1 MNEAKIIILGTFAM
15 LLPTSAI
22 ILFVILYYRRQ
33 RLQRERAERI
43 EEEHRQQMLEASV
56 ESQESVRRQ
65 IGGDLHDEIGTLLSA
80 SRMSLTQIIKFSDD
94 AAKRDHLLLET
105 QKQLNEALNNV
116 RRISKDLMP
125 STLDEFGLIAALRDF
140 TQKMTE
146 HTGILICFNHG
157 ELNEIFDKKIELTL
171 YRSSQELVNNALKHS
186 QASVINITLSK
197 NEERLILIVND
208 NGIGFDLAEVN
219 KPNRGIGIKNIES
232 RISVIKGG
240 EIKFKVKKGQG
251 ANFEI
256 SVPLVKNL

>member
-1 MNEAKIIILGTFAM
+1 MNESKIIILGTFAM

-22 ILFVILYYRRQ
+22 ILFIILYYRRQ
-33 RLQRERAERI
+33 RSQREKAERL

-80 SRMSLTQIIKFSDD
+80 SRMSLTQIIKFADD
-94 AAKRDHLLLET
+94 VAKRDILLT
-105 QKQLNEALNNV
+105 QTQALLNDALNNV

-125 STLDEFGLIAALRDF
+125 STLDEFGLIAALKDF
-140 TQKMTE
+140 TKKITE
-146 HTGILICFNHG
+146 HTGILVCFNHG
-157 ELNEIFDKKIELTL
+157 NLSEVFDKKVELIL
-171 YRSSQELVNNALKHS
+171 YRSSQELVNNALKHA

-197 NEERLILIVND
+197 KEKRLFLQVSD
-208 NGIGFDLAEVN
+208 NGIGFDLTEVN

-240 EIKFKVKKGQG
+240 EIKFNVKKGQG
-251 ANFEI
+251 ASFEI
-256 SVPLVKNL
+256 SIPLESV

>member
-1 MNEAKIIILGTFAM
+1 MNEANIIILGTFAM

-22 ILFVILYYRRQ
+22 IIFVIIYSHRQ
-33 RLQRERAERI
+33 RKQRERAERI

-80 SRMSLTQIIKFSDD
+80 SRMSLTQIIKFMDD
-94 AAKRDHLLLET
+94 AEKRENLLT
-105 QKQLNEALNNV
+105 QTQELINDALNNV
-116 RRISKDLMP
+116 RKISKDLMP
-125 STLDEFGLIAALRDF
+125 STLDEFGLIAALKDF
-140 TQKMTE
+140 TQRMTE
-146 HTGILICFNHG
+146 HTGVLVHFNYG
-157 ELNEIFDKKIELTL
+157 ELNEIFNKKIELTL
-171 YRSSQELVNNALKHS
+171 YRSSQELVNNALKHA

-197 NEERLILIVND
+197 KNEYLFLNVSD
-208 NGIGFDLAEVN
+208 NGIGFDLREVN

-240 EIKFKVKKGQG
+240 QIKFDVEKGRG

-256 SVPLVKNL
+256 SVPLSH

>member
-1 MNEAKIIILGTFAM
+1 MDESRIIVLGTFAM

-22 ILFVILYYRRQ
+22 IFFVILYYRRQ
-33 RLQRERAERI
+33 RKQRLIAERI
-43 EEEHRQQMLEASV
+43 EEAHRQQMLEASV

-80 SRMSLTQIIKFSDD
+80 TRMSLNQIMKFGDD
-94 AAKRDHLLLET
+94 ATKREHLLHET
-105 QKQLNEALNNV
+105 QKQLNDALNNV

-125 STLDEFGLIAALRDF
+125 STLDEFGLIAALKDF
-140 TQKMTE
+140 TQKITE
-146 HTGILICFNHG
+146 QTGVLVCFNHG
-157 ELNEIFDKKIELTL
+157 ELSEIFNKKIELAL
-171 YRSSQELVNNALKHS
+171 YRSSQELVNNALKHA

-197 NEERLILIVND
+197 IEERLLLNVSD
-208 NGIGFDLAEVN
+208 NGIGFDLSEVN

-251 ANFEI
+251 ASFEI
-256 SVPLVKNL
+256 SVPLVSGD

>member
-1 MNEAKIIILGTFAM
+1 MNESKIIILGTFAM

-22 ILFVILYYRRQ
+22 ILFIILYYRRQ
-33 RLQRERAERI
+33 RSQREKAERL

-80 SRMSLTQIIKFSDD
+80 SRMSLTQIIKFADD
-94 AAKRDHLLLET
+94 VTKRDILLT
-105 QKQLNEALNNV
+105 QTQALLNDALNNV

-125 STLDEFGLIAALRDF
+125 STLDEFGLIAALKDF
-140 TQKMTE
+140 TKKITE
-146 HTGILICFNHG
+146 HTGILVCFNHG
-157 ELNEIFDKKIELTL
+157 NLSEIFDKKIELTL
-171 YRSSQELVNNALKHS
+171 YRSSQELVNNALKHA

-197 NEERLILIVND
+197 KEKHLFLQVSD
-208 NGIGFDLAEVN
+208 NGIGFDLTEVN

-240 EIKFKVKKGQG
+240 EIKFNVKKGQG
-251 ANFEI
+251 ASFEI
-256 SVPLVKNL
+256 SIPLESV

>member
-33 RLQRERAERI
+33 RLQRQRAEKI

-56 ESQESVRRQ
+56 DSQESVRRQ

-80 SRMSLTQIIKFSDD
+80 SRMSLTQILKFSDD
-94 AAKRDHLLLET
+94 AVKRERLILET
-105 QKQLNEALNNV
+105 QQQLNDALNNV

-125 STLDEFGLIAALRDF
+125 STLDEFGLILALKDF

-146 HTGILICFNHG
+146 HTGVLVCFNHG
-157 ELNEIFDKKIELTL
+157 ELKEVFDKKIELML
-171 YRSSQELVNNALKHS
+171 YRSTQELVNNALKHA
-186 QASVINITLSK
+186 QATVINITLSK
-197 NEERLILIVND
+197 TEERLFLQVSD

-219 KPNRGIGIKNIES
+219 QPNRGIGIKNIES

-240 EIKFKVKKGQG
+240 QIKFDVEKGRG
-251 ANFEI
+251 ASFKI
-256 SVPLVKNL
+256 SVPL

>member
-33 RLQRERAERI
+33 RLQRERTEHL
-43 EEEHRQQMLEASV
+43 EEEHRQQILEASV

-80 SRMSLTQIIKFSDD
+80 SRMSLTQIIKFRDD
-94 AAKRDHLLLET
+94 AEKRENLLIQT
-105 QKQLNEALNNV
+105 QELLNDALNNV
-116 RRISKDLMP
+116 RRISKELMP

-146 HTGILICFNHG
+146 HTGILICFNYG

-171 YRSSQELVNNALKHS
+171 YRSSQELVNNALKHA
-186 QASVINITLSK
+186 QASVIKITLSK
-197 NEERLILIVND
+197 KEERLCLNVSD

-251 ANFEI
+251 ASFEI
-256 SVPLVKNL
+256 SVPLSTHS

>member
-43 EEEHRQQMLEASV
+43 EEAHRQQMLEASV

-94 AAKRDHLLLET
+94 ATKRDHLLLET

-140 TQKMTE
+140 TQKMTQ
-146 HTGILICFNHG
+146 HTGILICFSHG
-157 ELNEIFDKKIELTL
+157 ELSEMFDKKIELML
-171 YRSSQELVNNALKHS
+171 YRSSQELINNALKH
-186 QASVINITLSK
+186 AEATVINITLSK
-197 NEERLILIVND
+197 NEEKLILNVSD
-208 NGIGFDLAEVN
+208 NGIGFDLEEVN

-240 EIKFKVKKGQG
+240 QIKFDVEKGRG
-251 ANFEI
+251 ASFEI
-256 SVPLVKNL
+256 SVPL

>member
-1 MNEAKIIILGTFAM
+1 MDESKIIILGTFAM
-15 LLPTSAI
+15 LMPTSAI
-22 ILFVILYYRRQ
+22 IIFVILYYRRQ

-43 EEEHRQQMLEASV
+43 EEAHRQQMLEASV

-94 AAKRDHLLLET
+94 VEKREKLLLET
-105 QKQLNEALNNV
+105 QNQLNDALNNV

-125 STLDEFGLIAALRDF
+125 STLDEFGLIAALKDF

-146 HTGILICFNHG
+146 HTGVLICFNHG
-157 ELNEIFDKKIELTL
+157 ELNEIFDKKLELTL
-171 YRSSQELVNNALKHS
+171 YRSSQELVNNALKHAKS
-186 QASVINITLSK
+186 SIINITLSK
-197 NEERLILIVND
+197 NEERLVLNVSD

-240 EIKFKVKKGQG
+240 EMKFKVKKGEG
-251 ANFEI
+251 ASFEI
-256 SVPLVKNL
+256 SVPL

>member
-1 MNEAKIIILGTFAM
+1 MNESKIIILGTFAM

-22 ILFVILYYRRQ
+22 ILFIILYYRRQ
-33 RLQRERAERI
+33 RSQREKAERL

-80 SRMSLTQIIKFSDD
+80 SRMSLTQIIKFADD
-94 AAKRDHLLLET
+94 VTKRDILLT
-105 QKQLNEALNNV
+105 QTQALLNDALNNV

-125 STLDEFGLIAALRDF
+125 STLDEFGLIAALKDF
-140 TQKMTE
+140 TKKITE
-146 HTGILICFNHG
+146 HTGILVCFNHG
-157 ELNEIFDKKIELTL
+157 NLSEIFDKKIELTL
-171 YRSSQELVNNALKHS
+171 YRSSQELVNNALKHA

-197 NEERLILIVND
+197 KEKRLFLQVSD
-208 NGIGFDLAEVN
+208 NGIGFDLTEVN

-240 EIKFKVKKGQG
+240 EIKFNVKKGQG
-251 ANFEI
+251 ASFEI
-256 SVPLVKNL
+256 SIPLESV

>member
-22 ILFVILYYRRQ
+22 ILFVVLYIRRQ
-33 RLQRERAERI
+33 REQREKTERI

-80 SRMSLTQIIKFSDD
+80 SRMSLTQIIKFRDD
-94 AAKRDHLLLET
+94 AEKRENLLLQT
-105 QKQLNEALNNV
+105 QELLNDALNNV

-125 STLDEFGLIAALRDF
+125 STLDEFGLIAALKDF

-146 HTGILICFNHG
+146 HTGVMICFNHG
-157 ELNEIFDKKIELTL
+157 ELDEIFDKKIELAL
-171 YRSSQELVNNALKHS
+171 YRSSQELVNNALKHAK
-186 QASVINITLSK
+186 ASIINITLSK
-197 NEERLILIVND
+197 NEERLFLNVSD
-208 NGIGFDLAEVN
+208 NGIGFDLSEVN

-232 RISVIKGG
+232 RISIIKGG
-240 EIKFKVKKGQG
+240 DITFNIKKGKG
-251 ANFEI
+251 AKFEI
-256 SVPLVKNL
+256 SIPL